1 MTSVSATSRPSQ
13 RPDQDDTRSRPPGW
27 EERLKE
33 LERRA
38 YLGISLFDQPLPAT
52 VPDATED

>member
-1 MTSVSATSRPSQ
+1 VIAVAAISRPSR

-38 YLGISLFDQPLPAT
+38 YLGIPLFDDPLPPT
-52 VPDATED
+52 VPDAIED